1 MFGGIDSPAVV
12 VPPGYR
18 IPMTVRGK
26 DYEFD
31 GPAATLSNMKNPMK
45 GCGPFVH
52 DDEGGRPAAIFG
64 GRNKLH
70 FSGGSRTT

>member
-26 DYEFD
+26 GYEFD
-31 GPAATLSNMKNPMK
+31 GPAATLSNMKN
-45 GCGPFVH
+45 
-52 DDEGGRPAAIFG
+52 R
-64 GRNKLH
+64 
-70 FSGGSRTT
+70 